1 MHKKI
6 AIIGGGLSGLYA
18 AYQLEQQGITDYI
31 LLEAKTRLGG
41 RIMDFNSAP
50 SAQNNKLNSTSSNK
64 ANSNNTNFDLGPTWF
79 WPEFQPQLDALISNL
94 ALEKFAQYE
103 QGNTLVEQSQ
113 TQPPTAMRGYTQSPT
128 SMRLKGGMGTLIN
141 ALHAKL
147 SNKQI
152 VTGALVKSITH
163 QHDKIEVNF
172 STANTSNNK
181 VNVEHVMLALP
192 PRLAVSQIT
201 FTPALPSNLVTQWQN
216 TATWMAPHAKYIAIY
231 NTPFWRE
238 QALSGS
244 ARSSVGPMAEIHDA
258 SNPEGQ
264 AALFGFIGIPAS
276 DRKRISNE
284 DLITHCRA
292 QLVRLFGAQAATP
305 KADIIKDWAQDPLTA
320 TSLDIHA
327 ASAHAP
333 APDITAQNGPW
344 HQSLVGIGSEWS
356 VQFPGYVAGAIDA
369 ANIGVAQYFKSNK

>member
-1 MHKKI
+1 MRTKI

-31 LLEAKTRLGG
+31 LLEARAQLGG
-41 RIMDFNSAP
+41 RIMDFTSLSQDTTNS
-50 SAQNNKLNSTSSNK
+50 
-64 ANSNNTNFDLGPTWF
+64 FDLGPTWF
-79 WPEFQPQLDALISNL
+79 WPEFQPQLNAIIKTLNL
-94 ALEKFAQYE
+94 APFAQYE
-103 QGNTLVEQSQ
+103 QGNTLVERSHAE
-113 TQPPTAMRGYTQSPT
+113 PPTTMRGYTYAPT

-152 VTGALVKSITH
+152 VTGALVKSITN
-163 QHDKIEVNF
+163 QHGNIEVNF
-172 STANTSNNK
+172 STSNTANNT
-181 VNVEHVMLALP
+181 VNVIHVMLALP

-201 FTPALPSNLVTQWQN
+201 FTPALPSHLVTQWQN
-216 TATWMAPHAKYIAIY
+216 TATWMAPHAKYIAVY

-238 QALSGS
+238 QGLSGS
-244 ARSSVGPMAEIHDA
+244 ARSSVGPMAEVHDA

-264 AALFGFIGIPAS
+264 AALFGFIGIPAV
-276 DRKRISNE
+276 DRKHISND

-320 TSLDIHA
+320 TPLDTHA
-327 ASAHAP
+327 ASTHAP
-333 APDITAQNGPW
+333 PPYITALNGPW
-344 HQSLVGIGSEWS
+344 HQNLLGIGSEWS
-356 VQFPGYVAGAIDA
+356 VQFPGYVAGAVDA
-369 ANIGVAQYFKSNK
+369 ANIGVEQYLKNVKA

>member
-1 MHKKI
+1 MRTKI

-31 LLEAKTRLGG
+31 LLEARAQLGG
-41 RIMDFNSAP
+41 RIMDF
-50 SAQNNKLNSTSSNK
+50 TSLSQATVN
-64 ANSNNTNFDLGPTWF
+64 NFDLGPTWF
-79 WPEFQPQLDALISNL
+79 WPEFQPQLDALIKSLNL
-94 ALEKFAQYE
+94 ETFAQYD
-103 QGNTLVEQSQ
+103 QGNTLVERSHM
-113 TQPPTAMRGYTQSPT
+113 QPPTAMPNYIQSPT

-152 VTGALVKSITH
+152 VTGALVQSITT
-163 QHDKIEVNF
+163 QNDNIEINF
-172 STANTSNNK
+172 STSNTANDQVNNQ

-192 PRLAVSQIT
+192 PRLAASKIT
-201 FTPALPSNLVTQWQN
+201 FTPALPSNLVTQWKN
-216 TATWMAPHAKYIAIY
+216 TATWMAPHAKYIAVY

-244 ARSSVGPMAEIHDA
+244 ANSRVGPMAEIHDA

-276 DRKRISNE
+276 DRKRISDE
-284 DLITHCRA
+284 DLLKHCRA

-305 KADIIKDWAQDPLTA
+305 QIDIIKDWAQDPLTA
-320 TSLDIHA
+320 TSLDTQVANTHA
-327 ASAHAP
+327 AAP
-333 APDITAQNGPW
+333 HTTAQNGPW
-344 HQSLVGIGSEWS
+344 HQKLIGIGSEWS
-356 VQFPGYVAGAIDA
+356 VQFPGYIAGAVDA
-369 ANIGVAQYFKSNK
+369 ANIGVKQYLKSL

>member
-31 LLEAKTRLGG
+31 LLEARTRLGG

-50 SAQNNKLNSTSSNK
+50 STQNNNL
-64 ANSNNTNFDLGPTWF
+64 NNTSFDLGPTWF

-113 TQPPTAMRGYTQSPT
+113 TQPPKAMRGYTQSPT
-128 SMRLKGGMGTLIN
+128 SMRLKGGMGILIN

-163 QHDKIEVNF
+163 QHGNIEVSF
-172 STANTSNNK
+172 STSNTANNK

-192 PRLAVSQIT
+192 PRLAVSQIK
-201 FTPALPSNLVTQWQN
+201 FTPALPSDLLTQWQN

-231 NTPFWRE
+231 DTPFWRE
-238 QALSGS
+238 KELSGS
-244 ARSSVGPMAEIHDA
+244 ARSNVGPMAEIHDA

-305 KADIIKDWAQDPLTA
+305 NVDIIKDWAQDPLTA
-320 TSLDIHA
+320 TPLDTHA
-327 ASAHAP
+327 ANAHAP
-333 APDITAQNGPW
+333 APAITAQSGPW
-344 HQSLVGIGSEWS
+344 HQKIVGIGSEWS
-356 VQFPGYVAGAIDA
+356 VQFPGYVAGAVDA
-369 ANIGVAQYFKSNK
+369 ANIGVEHYLKNVKA

>member
-1 MHKKI
+1 MRTKI

-31 LLEAKTRLGG
+31 LLEARDQLGG
-41 RIMDFNSAP
+41 RIMDFTHHSQATTN
-50 SAQNNKLNSTSSNK
+50 
-64 ANSNNTNFDLGPTWF
+64 NFDLGPTWF
-79 WPEFQPQLDALISNL
+79 WPEFQPQLNAIIKTLNL
-94 ALEKFAQYE
+94 ETFAQYE
-103 QGNTLVEQSQ
+103 QGNTLVERSH
-113 TQPPTAMRGYTQSPT
+113 TQVPTAMPGYTHSPT
-128 SMRLKGGMGTLIN
+128 SMRLKGGMGILIN

-147 SNKQI
+147 NNKQI
-152 VTGALVKSITH
+152 VIGALVKSITQ
-163 QHDKIEVNF
+163 QHDNIEVNF
-172 STANTSNNK
+172 STSNTANNQVNNQ
-181 VNVEHVMLALP
+181 VSVEHVMLALP

-201 FTPALPSNLVTQWQN
+201 FTPALPSDLLTQWQN
-216 TATWMAPHAKYIAIY
+216 TATWMAPHAKYIAVY
-231 NTPFWRE
+231 NKPFWRE
-238 QALSGS
+238 EELSGS

-264 AALFGFIGIPAS
+264 AALFGFIGIPAYG
-276 DRKRISNE
+276 RKRISNE

-320 TSLDIHA
+320 TSLDTHA

-344 HQSLVGIGSEWS
+344 HQNLVGISSEWS
-356 VQFPGYVAGAIDA
+356 VQFPGYVAGAVDA
-369 ANIGVAQYFKSNK
+369 ANIGVEHYLKMLKRDL

>member
-1 MHKKI
+1 MRTKI

-18 AYQLEQQGITDYI
+18 AYRLEQQGITDYI
-31 LLEAKTRLGG
+31 LLEARTQLGG
-41 RIMDFNSAP
+41 RIMDFTNLS
-50 SAQNNKLNSTSSNK
+50 QTTKN
-64 ANSNNTNFDLGPTWF
+64 NFDLGPTWF
-79 WPEFQPQLDALISNL
+79 WPEFQPQLNAIINTLNL
-94 ALEKFAQYE
+94 EAFAQYD
-103 QGNTLVEQSQ
+103 QGNTLVERSH
-113 TQPPTAMRGYTQSPT
+113 TQPPTTMRGYTHAPT

-163 QHDKIEVNF
+163 QNSNIEVNF
-172 STANTSNNK
+172 STSSTADNK

-216 TATWMAPHAKYIAIY
+216 TATWMAPHAKYIAVY
-231 NTPFWRE
+231 DTAFWRE

-264 AALFGFIGIPAS
+264 AALFGFIGIPAD
-276 DRKRISNE
+276 DRKHISNE

-305 KADIIKDWAQDPLTA
+305 KADIIKDWAKDSLTA
-320 TSLDIHA
+320 TSLDTHA
-327 ASAHAP
+327 TNTHAP

-344 HQSLVGIGSEWS
+344 HQSLVGIGSEWAM
-356 VQFPGYVAGAIDA
+356 QFPGYVAGAIEA
-369 ANIGVAQYFKSNK
+369 ASHGIEQYLATSN